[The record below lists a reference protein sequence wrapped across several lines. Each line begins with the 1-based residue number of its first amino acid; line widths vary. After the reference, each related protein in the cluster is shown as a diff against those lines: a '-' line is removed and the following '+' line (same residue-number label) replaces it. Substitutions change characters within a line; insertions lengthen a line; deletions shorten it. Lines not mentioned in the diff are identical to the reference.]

1 MFDFAPIQ
9 QRVRRALQSAGAEP
23 WLVAYDANGI
33 QELVT
38 ASSRPLAMFG
48 ASATIAAF
56 DKAAS
61 ARDGCIFAGGGRG
74 VEIVASRNAAEAR
87 AMELVG
93 RFREQTVGGVMAA
106 AVVPYDLRAP
116 ADSLRWLRQKLDI
129 EKDQASPPDGALPT
143 DKRDQCADCRMF
155 RAVHPS
161 ERKDA
166 SNERVCERCRAMVRA
181 GRDASTVG
189 QEPIQSLL
197 ALSPSRRVA
206 AVSADGN
213 NVGDFFASLTSLER
227 MAAASEVIQEVFR
240 DAHREA
246 CSALRH
252 DKVSLATGG
261 DDIRIFL
268 AAEDLLQYAG
278 SLVRALERQLDQ
290 LARLG
295 APFSR
300 DEASRLARLGV
311 GIGAVVSD
319 AHFPA
324 SRLMAYAHA
333 LERSAKRLCRSDS
346 ARSAFDFAILRA
358 GDASFGAV
366 ERRSDDDGRPFP
378 MDAESWENRRH
389 LAEALAAIP
398 GAQRGILAE
407 SRTLDPVEF
416 ANLLRYQVARSK
428 PWQGFYC
435 AAGVDWQD
443 PAAVMRERPRQ
454 ALLDLVRLLP
464 SNKNNDMDQGS

>member
-1 MFDFAPIQ
+1 MIDFAPIQ
-9 QRVRRALQSAGAEP
+9 QRVRRAIQSAGADP

-56 DKAAS
+56 DKATS
-61 ARDGCIFAGGGRG
+61 ARDGWIFAGGGRG
-74 VEIVASRNAAEAR
+74 VELVGSREAAEAR
-87 AMELVG
+87 AQDLV
-93 RFREQTVGGVMAA
+93 RSFREQTLVGVMATA
-106 AVVPYDLRAP
+106 LAPYHSNAP

-129 EKDQASPPDGALPT
+129 QKDQAPPPGGALPT

-155 RAVHPS
+155 RAVYSS
-161 ERKDA
+161 ERTDA
-166 SNERVCERCRAMVRA
+166 PNERICERCRAMLRA
-181 GRDASTVG
+181 GRKASVAG
-189 QEPIQSLL
+189 EEPIQSLL

-213 NVGDFFASLTSLER
+213 DVGDFFASLTSLEQ
-227 MAAASEVIQEVFR
+227 MAAASEAIHEVFR
-240 DAHREA
+240 DAHDEA
-246 CSALRH
+246 RATLRH
-252 DKVSLATGG
+252 GKVSLATGG
-261 DDIRIFL
+261 DDLRLFL
-268 AAEDLLQYAG
+268 AVEDLLDYTGAF
-278 SLVRALERQLDQ
+278 VPALERRLDQ
-290 LARLG
+290 LASLG

-300 DEASRLARLGV
+300 QEASRLARVGV
-311 GIGAVVSD
+311 GIGAVVAD

-333 LERSAKRLCRSDS
+333 LERSAKRLCRNGG

-358 GDASFGAV
+358 GDASFSAI
-366 ERRSDDDGRPFP
+366 ERRCADDGRPFP
-378 MDAESWENRRH
+378 MDAESWADRRRQ
-389 LAEALAAIP
+389 AEALAAIP

-407 SRTLDPVEF
+407 SRALDPVEF

-428 PWQGFYC
+428 PWQRFYD
-435 AAGVDWQD
+435 AVGVDFRD
-443 PAAVMRERPRQ
+443 PAAIVRERPRQ

-464 SNKNNDMDQGS
+464 SSKHNDTEQGS